1 MAGERCSEL
10 ERRPEQV
17 LEGWVAP
24 IRSLF
29 CIQSTVGSHC
39 RTAERNDT
47 IEFLKNLVWVWY
59 RESMWVGQERE
70 TRNDGG
76 PWQGAASKGGERQT
90 RLSFTM
96 SVGYIELLMGG
107 EEGEGVSALL
117 IGMHLLWFLGFRS
130 MDSSPVARSGKA
142 HPWAQMLRVR

>member
-1 MAGERCSEL
+1 M
-10 ERRPEQV
+10 

-29 CIQSTVGSHC
+29 CIQIVIGSHC

-76 PWQGAASKGGERQT
+76 LGQGAARKGGERRT
-90 RLSFTM
+90 HLSFTM
-96 SVGYIELLMGG
+96 SVGYIELMGG
-107 EEGEGVSALL
+107 EEGDGVSALL
-117 IGMHLLWFLGFRS
+117 IGMHLLWVLGFRS
-130 MDSSPVARSGKA
+130 MDSSPAARSGKA
-142 HPWAQMLRVR
+142 HPCAQMLRVR